1 MSSAEA
7 MSLVRE
13 DMIFSF
19 LRWLLAVALCWKQ
32 PRQPEA
38 RARRALSDEP
48 RRMAMRHGGARS
60 GSNVARGGAF
70 ARLRRPKAQACRPW
84 IHAAPAGGGNTG
96 CLCGNACCRPAA
108 GTEPQIP
115 RDAATLGPANGK
127 CSVIMDTA
135 YEGNAMQQLC
145 REPGYLPVVPPIPV
159 A

>member
-1 MSSAEA
+1 MSRGAEPSRGFA
-7 MSLVRE
+7 AQR
-13 DMIFSF
+13 
-19 LRWLLAVALCWKQ
+19 RK
-32 PRQPEA
+32 
-38 RARRALSDEP
+38 RA
-48 RRMAMRHGGARS
+48 G
-60 GSNVARGGAF
+60 RGYM
-70 ARLRRPKAQACRPW
+70 LPLP
-84 IHAAPAGGGNTG
+84 GGGNTG

-115 RDAATLGPANGK
+115 RDAATLGPANEK